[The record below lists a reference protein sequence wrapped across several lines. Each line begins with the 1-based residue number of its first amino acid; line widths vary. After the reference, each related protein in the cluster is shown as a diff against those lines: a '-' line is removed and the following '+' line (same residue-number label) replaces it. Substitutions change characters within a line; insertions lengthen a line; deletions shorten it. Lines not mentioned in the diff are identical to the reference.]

1 MSLFSESLG
10 QSRRSN
16 PFTIE
21 SEEARAVETS
31 GRLVQVLQNLPDRIP
46 ILLHFQNP
54 SDAILIVVRP
64 HSPKS

>member
-1 MSLFSESLG
+1 MFLLSESLG

-31 GRLVQVLQNLPDRIP
+31 GRLVQVWL
-46 ILLHFQNP
+46 
-54 SDAILIVVRP
+54 
-64 HSPKS
+64 